1 MTERPSGTGQWKKLF
16 FNKYLSDTKGVG
28 WKLSPIKV
36 FLWMLAI
43 TIVLILT
50 FSYFQEDQFSYLQNV
65 LFYSIVIM
73 IIMMIVWVV
82 AIFVLKS
89 RKLFVQFLIGW
100 ILILGLYWVL
110 GMACQVIG
118 LFPNGFH
125 YGTCTYVLISALAL
139 MAKNIGD
146 QSLDKRDVFYAMLV
160 FIIIFIA
167 NAPIFSDGMG
177 FLAQVDSV
185 LGLITSKLSFINPQ
199 DLLAS

>member
-1 MTERPSGTGQWKKLF
+1 MAERPPGTGQWKKLF

-65 LFYSIVIM
+65 LFYSIIIM
-73 IIMMIVWVV
+73 IALMVIWVV
-82 AIFVLKS
+82 ALFVLKS

-110 GMACQVIG
+110 GMACQVTG

-125 YGTCTYVLISALAL
+125 YGACTWILISALAL

-160 FIIIFIA
+160 LIIIFIA

-185 LGLITSKLSFINPQ
+185 LGWIVSRLSFINPQ
-199 DLLAS
+199 DLIAS

>member
-1 MTERPSGTGQWKKLF
+1 MAEKPSGTGQWKKLIY
-16 FNKYLSDTKGVG
+16 NKKYSDTQGVI

-36 FLWMLAI
+36 LLWMIAI
-43 TIVLILT
+43 TVILILT
-50 FSYFQEDQFSYLQNV
+50 FSYFQEDQFSYLQDV

-73 IIMMIVWVV
+73 IIMMVVWVV

-110 GMACQVIG
+110 GMACQVTG

-125 YGTCTYVLISALAL
+125 YGISTWILISALAL

-160 FIIIFIA
+160 LIIIFIA
-167 NAPIFSDGMG
+167 NAPIFSDNMG
-177 FLAQVDSV
+177 FLAQIDSV
-185 LGLITSKLSFINPQ
+185 IGWVMSRLSFINPE
-199 DLLAS
+199 DLIAS

>member
-1 MTERPSGTGQWKKLF
+1 MVEKASGTGQWKKLIY
-16 FNKYLSDTKGVG
+16 NKKYSDVQGVI
-28 WKLSPIKV
+28 WKLSPVKV
-36 FLWMLAI
+36 LLWMISI

-65 LFYSIVIM
+65 LFYSIIIM

-110 GMACQVIG
+110 GMACQVTG

-125 YGTCTYVLISALAL
+125 YGTCTWILISALAL

-146 QSLDKRDVFYAMLV
+146 QSLDKRDIFYAMLV
-160 FIIIFIA
+160 LIIIFIA

-185 LGLITSKLSFINPQ
+185 IGRIMSRLSFINPQ
-199 DLLAS
+199 DLLTT

>member
-1 MTERPSGTGQWKKLF
+1 MVEKPSGTGQWKKLI
-16 FNKYLSDTKGVG
+16 FNKRHSDVQGVI

-36 FLWMLAI
+36 LLWMIAI
-43 TIVLILT
+43 TIILILT
-50 FSYFQEDQFSYLQNV
+50 FSYFQEDQFSYLQDV
-65 LFYSIVIM
+65 LFYSIIIM

-110 GMACQVIG
+110 GMACQVTG

-125 YGTCTYVLISALAL
+125 YGACTYILISALAL
-139 MAKNIGD
+139 MAKNVGD
-146 QSLDKRDVFYAMLV
+146 QSLDKRDVFYAMLILIV
-160 FIIIFIA
+160 IFIA

-177 FLAQVDSV
+177 FLAQVDSI
-185 LGLITSKLSFINPQ
+185 LGWIMSRLSFINPQ
-199 DLLAS
+199 DLIAT